1 MDLTAFA
8 MPRKC
13 EVPEG
18 AYGVWQI
25 PDLNIMMPVYK
36 TGGGASAQKVVDKE
50 EAASMFPY
58 GCGKIIAD
66 HADSKYH
73 ASSGAWKIGKVRP
86 DYVAFMVRPDG
97 TKERYVC
104 NQVARVDVH
113 RNGYTLDGQGI
124 YPRSAT
130 DIICVCC
137 ANARGT
143 ENYWAVFKY
152 KGKMP

>member
-1 MDLTAFA
+1 MDLAQFA
-8 MPRKC
+8 VPQKC

-36 TGGGASAQKVVDKE
+36 TNSSNTVQAVIDKE
-50 EAASMFPY
+50 ESACMYPY

-73 ASSGAWKIGKVRP
+73 KSKGKWQIGKVRP
-86 DYVAFMVRPDG
+86 DYVAFFVKADG
-97 TKERYVC
+97 KTDRYVC

-113 RNGYTLDGQGI
+113 RHGYTLDGQGI
-124 YPRSAT
+124 YPHSAT
-130 DIICVCC
+130 DIICICC
-137 ANARGT
+137 ANSKGT